1 MKDHAANEVSDED
14 FARRH
19 ERWPH
24 DTPDT
29 KEAYYIRDVFDSKLI
44 RDNMVKAYLT
54 SIQAC
59 SLRKLLP
66 RPPSGTPLS
75 LSSHVSPCR

>member
-29 KEAYYIRDVFDSKLI
+29 KEAYYIRDVFDSKFGI
-44 RDNMVKAYLT
+44 WQSSSYLPNLDT
-54 SIQAC
+54 G
-59 SLRKLLP
+59 LF
-66 RPPSGTPLS
+66 PS
-75 LSSHVSPCR
+75 